1 VKYLLDTNVC
11 VDFLN
16 RRYLSV
22 VEKIQG
28 SSPEDLCLSSVVVAE
43 LRYGADRSARK
54 AQNHERLDILTA
66 EIQCVDFDLS
76 AARFYGRVRSALEA
90 EGLPIGPYDMMIAS
104 HALSLGLVLVTDN
117 ERELRRVAGLKVE
130 NWRPKEQST
139 SRT

>member
-16 RRYLSV
+16 RRHLSV
-22 VEKIQG
+22 VEKIQ
-28 SSPEDLCLSSVVVAE
+28 SSFPEDLCLSSVVVAE
-43 LRYGADRSARK
+43 LRYGADRSVRK

-76 AARFYGRVRSALEA
+76 AARVYGRVRSTLEA
-90 EGLPIGPYDMMIAS
+90 EGMPIGPYDMMIAA

-130 NWRPKEQST
+130 NWRP
-139 SRT
+139 R